1 MNLTG
6 VRTCLALVL
15 LAVVAPAQT
24 PAKEAGCKSGQ
35 GTVTCNWYW
44 FRKSLDAAHIV
55 KAEYKDMDRSTGAQ
69 LRDLAKELG
78 KTVAKQDG
86 TADLTFT
93 LTPAAVSGVDIGPAD
108 EEILELRV
116 YEGDS
121 SRGKLIWVETYRGQK
136 DKPWPAN
143 VHEAI
148 VQFRNHL
155 KT

>member
-15 LAVVAPAQT
+15 LAYVAPAQT
-24 PAKEAGCKSGQ
+24 PIKEAGCKTEK
-35 GTVTCNWYW
+35 GTPTCNWYW

-55 KAEYKDMDRSTGAQ
+55 KAEDMDMDRSTGAQ
-69 LRDLAKELG
+69 FKGPRERARKDRGEAGWDGRPDFYRDAGSL
-78 KTVAKQDG
+78 
-86 TADLTFT
+86 
-93 LTPAAVSGVDIGPAD
+93 IGRGDWTGD

-116 YEGDS
+116 DEGDS
-121 SRGKLIWVETYRGQK
+121 SRGKLIWVETYRGQR

-148 VQFRNHL
+148 VQFHNHL